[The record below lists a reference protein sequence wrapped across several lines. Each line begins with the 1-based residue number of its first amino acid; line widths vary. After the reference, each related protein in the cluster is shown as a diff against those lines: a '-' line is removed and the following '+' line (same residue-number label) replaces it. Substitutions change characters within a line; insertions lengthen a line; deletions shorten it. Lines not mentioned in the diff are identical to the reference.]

1 MCFRIFFTRMIIYTA
16 FQSTCLVIISQTVS
30 TKDNSVEKLAENIY
44 LIRHADAP
52 DEFPQGNTTV
62 IIGSNSVL
70 VVDAC
75 YLPSSARNDIAQIKK
90 WTNKPVRYLVNTHY
104 HLDHTNG
111 NAVYLESFPGLS
123 IIGRED
129 TRKLI
134 TNQNTKTIQR
144 TKNRYQ
150 ALKKQV
156 ESGKDTSGQSLTVEQ
171 KKAFGNELTALKPV
185 YKEFEN
191 LDVISSNLV
200 MEDNLALDL
209 GDRLVEIKYLGRG
222 NTISDLVIVVPKE
235 KIIITGDLVVHP
247 VPYAYLGYPSEW
259 LSTLKAISHMDI
271 SLIVPGHGEPL
282 RNKIYLNELIELL
295 QIVVARVE
303 QEINNRGHTSRFP
316 LIIEAIEAVERS
328 IDWTKWRK
336 KWCKGIKENEDFF
349 DDSVRG
355 GLLRAAFAELE
366 AR

>member
-1 MCFRIFFTRMIIYTA
+1 MCSI
-16 FQSTCLVIISQTVS
+16 FQSTCAFAISQTVS
-30 TKDNSVEKLAENIY
+30 TKEHSTTKLAESVY

-52 DEFPQGNTTV
+52 DEFPQGNTIV

-75 YLPSSARNDIAQIKK
+75 YLPSSARNDITQIKK

-111 NAVYLESFPGLS
+111 NAIYKDAFPGLS

-144 TKNRYQ
+144 TRERYQ
-150 ALKKQV
+150 WLKKQF
-156 ESGKDTSGQSLTVEQ
+156 ELDKDTSGKSLTVEQ
-171 KKAFGNELTALKPV
+171 KKALENELIALKPV
-185 YKEFEN
+185 YEEFEN
-191 LDVISSNLV
+191 LDVVSSNLI
-200 MEDNLALDL
+200 MENNLNLDL
-209 GDRLVEIKYLGRG
+209 GDRSIEIKYLGRG
-222 NTISDLVIVVPKE
+222 NTISDLVIVLPKE
-235 KIIITGDLVVHP
+235 KIIVTGDLLVYP

-259 LSTLKAISHMDI
+259 VSTLKRISQMDVSI
-271 SLIVPGHGEPL
+271 IVPGHGEAL
-282 RNKIYLNELIELL
+282 KDKTYLNDLIELL
-295 QIVVARVE
+295 QIVVTRVE
-303 QEINNRGHTSRFP
+303 QEIDNRGHTSRFP
-316 LIIEAIEAVERS
+316 RIIEAIEAVERS
-328 IDWTKWRK
+328 IDWTKWRQ
-336 KWCKGIKENEDFF
+336 KWCRGIKENEDFF
-349 DDSVRG
+349 DDSIRG